1 MAVLATAPPPGL
13 RAQGAATSPTRATT
27 AATSSTSSRAAAE
40 RRRITQLVWLA
51 RSYGRLRRVTPA
63 QAEVVRLA
71 AEHDRRVLPRWQRD
85 GDSMHWTAEPG
96 AYAGLLAWRSREHW
110 LATVVPAAIAARP
123 ELLRALPTESRWSV
137 STETLRLYLRTLS
150 LYAHATG
157 RRCIVRPDRLAELM
171 GVSKRTV
178 HYCQRA
184 ARRLELVVVVQE
196 GRMLTELE
204 VMKVRAQGSRQRGLA
219 AEQALVVPAW
229 LPRAAAWSGQQP
241 PRPARVRSVDNS
253 TTGLQVLPN
262 LSAVGQSGGRS
273 VAPPQEVPT
282 GTSENSPSIVPSK
295 ARPAPKQRSARDSE
309 PPSAAPSHRRSSRR
323 PAAVHHGTGVAPRSR
338 QEAAAGPPTPSA
350 GSPAVCGDV
359 RGSQRLQ
366 RGRTYDPAA
375 LALGRALVDA
385 LPWLAGVSA
394 GRLERMLRRYAT
406 RPSGLH
412 WTAGDVLDA
421 IEAMDRRLGRASM
434 TRDRVRSPWGLL
446 ASYLKLLDPDA
457 DHPRAW
463 LDLTD
468 PDVAAQVAARPVET
482 ATGRTAAI
490 RRRNRQLLE
499 EARRARGPITGR
511 SSELAAEARAAVR
524 RSREGREN
532 QGTRPE

>member
-1 MAVLATAPPPGL
+1 MAVLATAPPPRL
-13 RAQGAATSPTRATT
+13 RAQGAAISPTRATT
-27 AATSSTSSRAAAE
+27 AATSSTSSTAAAE

-51 RSYGRLRRVTPA
+51 RSYGRLRKVTPA
-63 QAEVVRLA
+63 QADVVRLA

-137 STETLRLYLRTLS
+137 SVETLRLYLRTLS

-229 LPRAAAWSGQQP
+229 LPRATAWSGQRP
-241 PRPARVRSVDNS
+241 PRPARVPSVDNS
-253 TTGLQVLPN
+253 PAGLQVFPSL
-262 LSAVGQSGGRS
+262 ATVGPSGRGS

-282 GTSENSPSIVPSK
+282 GTSENSPQLVPSE
-295 ARPAPKQRSARDSE
+295 ARPAPKRRSAGDSE
-309 PPSAAPSHRRSSRR
+309 PPSAAPSHRRSSRG
-323 PAAVHHGTGVAPRSR
+323 PAAVPHGTGTAPRSR
-338 QEAAAGPPTPSA
+338 QEAADGPPTPSA
-350 GSPAVCGDV
+350 GSPAVAGPV
-359 RGSQRLQ
+359 RGSQQAPR
-366 RGRTYDPAA
+366 RGGRAYDPAA

-421 IEAMDRRLGRASM
+421 IEALDRRLGRASM

-446 ASYLKLLDPDA
+446 ASYLRLLDPDA

-463 LDLTD
+463 VDLTD
-468 PDVAAQVAARPVET
+468 PDVAADVAARPVET

-490 RRRNRQLLE
+490 RRRNRQLLD
-499 EARRARGPITGR
+499 EARRRGPA
-511 SSELAAEARAAVR
+511 SERASEHAAAARAAL
-524 RSREGREN
+524 RSAQRGE
-532 QGTRPE
+532 